1 MITYSCSLQCFIAFL
16 EGVMLNIELIK
27 NNNEKG
33 EFIMAEITITKDNF
47 ENEVLASDI
56 PVVVDFWA
64 AWCGPCKMLAPVLA
78 EFAEENEGAIKV
90 GKVNVDE
97 EGELAAQFGIM
108 SIPTIM
114 VFKNGEKV
122 NATVGFCTK
131 ADLEALVD

>member
-1 MITYSCSLQCFIAFL
+1 
-16 EGVMLNIELIK
+16 
-27 NNNEKG
+27 
-33 EFIMAEITITKDNF
+33 MAEITITKANF

-97 EGELAAQFGIM
+97 EIELASQFGIM
-108 SIPTIM
+108 SIPTLLVI
-114 VFKNGEKV
+114 KEGKV
-122 NATVGFCTK
+122 VNK
-131 ADLEALVD
+131 AMGARPKEAILALLD